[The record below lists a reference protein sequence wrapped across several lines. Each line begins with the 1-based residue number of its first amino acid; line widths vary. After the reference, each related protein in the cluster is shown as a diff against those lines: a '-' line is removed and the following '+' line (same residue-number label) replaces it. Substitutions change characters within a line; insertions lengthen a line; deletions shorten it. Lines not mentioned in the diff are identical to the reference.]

1 MNKTPEVLADDHQQ
15 YFKQKQAWGFGVLLF
30 LTLLE
35 ETGTKLMANK
45 LSNAL

>member
-1 MNKTPEVLADDHQQ
+1 MHKTSEVLADDQQQ
-15 YFKQKQAWGFGVLLF
+15 YFKQEQAWSFGVLLC

-35 ETGTKLMANK
+35 ETGTKLMMNK